1 MPPEYPGHSFT
12 LLQNRVPDRS
22 KKGLLDSDRIEK
34 SLEQTSWFCY
44 ILNCEG
50 RNSVIMQK
58 RSPVIISHLILM
70 FLMMFGTIGGAVH
83 FIIEAVGSETSTA
96 LFSNITNIVLMAVI
110 LSMLIM
116 GAVYI
121 IKDYSKQ
128 AAVFYKAFMFL
139 HVGVCVLSIIV
150 NLCFYTVNP
159 LIIVICILYG
169 FKAIDLLILVFWKDL
184 GKKKTWILFYVILG
198 LDLLALILSVI
209 NMVNIGFDFSF
220 TGYVTALI
228 ADGTIGLSVKGKY
241 ENKEA
246 RGSK

>member
-1 MPPEYPGHSFT
+1 MNM
-12 LLQNRVPDRS
+12 L
-22 KKGLLDSDRIEK
+22 KKG
-34 SLEQTSWFCY
+34 
-44 ILNCEG
+44 
-50 RNSVIMQK
+50 SVTK
-58 RSPVIISHLILM
+58 FHLIMM
-70 FLMMFGTIGGAVH
+70 FLMMFGTIGGTVN
-83 FIIEAVGSETSTA
+83 FIIGAFNSETSTA
-96 LFSNITNIVLMAVI
+96 VLSNITNIVLMAVI

-121 IKDYSKQ
+121 IKDYSKP

-139 HVGVCVLSIIV
+139 HVGVCVFSIII
-150 NLCFYTVNP
+150 NLCYYTVNP
-159 LIIVICILYG
+159 LMITICILYA
-169 FKAIDLLILVFWKDL
+169 FKAIDLMILVFWKDL

-198 LDLLALILSVI
+198 LDIAALILAVI
-209 NMVNIGFDFSF
+209 NMMNIGFDFSF

>member
-1 MPPEYPGHSFT
+1 MNM
-12 LLQNRVPDRS
+12 L
-22 KKGLLDSDRIEK
+22 KKG
-34 SLEQTSWFCY
+34 
-44 ILNCEG
+44 
-50 RNSVIMQK
+50 
-58 RSPVIISHLILM
+58 PVTKFHLIMM
-70 FLMMFGTIGGAVH
+70 FLMMFGTIGGTVN
-83 FIIEAVGSETSTA
+83 FIIGAFNSETSTA
-96 LFSNITNIVLMAVI
+96 VLSNITNIVLMAVI

-121 IKDYSKQ
+121 IKDYSKP

-139 HVGVCVLSIIV
+139 HVGVCVISIII
-150 NLCFYTVNP
+150 NLCYYTVNP
-159 LIIVICILYG
+159 LMITICILYA
-169 FKAIDLLILVFWKDL
+169 FKAIDLMILVFWKDL

-198 LDLLALILSVI
+198 LDIAALILAVI
-209 NMVNIGFDFSF
+209 NMMNIGFDFSF

>member
-1 MPPEYPGHSFT
+1 
-12 LLQNRVPDRS
+12 
-22 KKGLLDSDRIEK
+22 
-34 SLEQTSWFCY
+34 
-44 ILNCEG
+44 
-50 RNSVIMQK
+50 MQK
-58 RSPVIISHLILM
+58 NNPVTKFHLIVM
-70 FLMMFGTIGGAVH
+70 FIMMFGTIGGAVN
-83 FIIEAVGSETSTA
+83 FIIGAVSSDTSSA

-139 HVGVCVLSIIV
+139 HVGVCVLSIII
-150 NLCFYTVNP
+150 NLVFYTVTP
-159 LIIVICILYG
+159 LMIVICILYAI
-169 FKAIDLLILVFWKDL
+169 KATDLLILVFRKDL
-184 GKKKTWILFYVILG
+184 GSKKTWILFYVIFG
-198 LDLLALILSVI
+198 LDIASLILALI
-209 NMVNIGFDFSF
+209 NMLNVGFDFSF

-241 ENKEA
+241 ENKSA

>member
-1 MPPEYPGHSFT
+1 MNM
-12 LLQNRVPDRS
+12 L
-22 KKGLLDSDRIEK
+22 KKGAVTK
-34 SLEQTSWFCY
+34 F
-44 ILNCEG
+44 
-50 RNSVIMQK
+50 
-58 RSPVIISHLILM
+58 HLIMM
-70 FLMMFGTIGGAVH
+70 FLMMFGTIGGTVN
-83 FIIEAVGSETSTA
+83 FIIGAFNSETSTA
-96 LFSNITNIVLMAVI
+96 VLSNITNIVLMAVI

-121 IKDYSKQ
+121 IKDYSKP

-139 HVGVCVLSIIV
+139 HVGVCVFSIII
-150 NLCFYTVNP
+150 NLCYYTVNP
-159 LIIVICILYG
+159 LMITICILYA
-169 FKAIDLLILVFWKDL
+169 FKAIDLMILVFWKDL

-198 LDLLALILSVI
+198 LDIAALILAVI